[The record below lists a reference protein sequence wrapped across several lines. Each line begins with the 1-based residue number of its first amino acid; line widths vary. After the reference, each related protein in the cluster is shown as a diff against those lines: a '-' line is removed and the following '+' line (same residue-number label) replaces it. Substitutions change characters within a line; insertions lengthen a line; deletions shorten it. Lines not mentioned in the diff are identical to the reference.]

1 MGFGET
7 TTSCSVKSWSLVV
20 CPCSS
25 VNFLSVVVYKLFM
38 SWHLEFAL
46 LQLSSSFFFFYKKCT
61 SCSCCCC
68 FFKSKNVSVQVARMI
83 LVVVGV
89 VNHHS

>member
-38 SWHLEFAL
+38 SWHLEFCVAVAYFL
-46 LQLSSSFFFFYKKCT
+46 FLFFN
-61 SCSCCCC
+61 
-68 FFKSKNVSVQVARMI
+68 KNVQ
-83 LVVVGV
+83 VVVV
-89 VNHHS
+89 VVFSKAKMSRFRWRG